1 MIAGSQIP
9 ANEQIASIKSGD
21 YASERKVLVSLA
33 EEEKVSNESISPNE
47 QSPAESYARVSPQDS
62 E

>member
-9 ANEQIASIKSGD
+9 ANEQIACIKSGD
-21 YASERKVLVSLA
+21 HASERKVRVSLV

-47 QSPAESYARVSPQDS
+47 QSPVESYARVSP
-62 E
+62 